1 MTDTGDAILQRL
13 SRLTVLHPDAVRS
26 ERVRVECRA
35 AIDGRHSPRESASR
49 PRRVTRS
56 LEAGLVYGLSSG
68 YLVAML
74 VDLLRVYTRR

>member
-1 MTDTGDAILQRL
+1 MTETGDAILQRL
-13 SRLTVLHPDAVRS
+13 SRLTVLQPDAARS
-26 ERVRVECRA
+26 ERVRAESRA
-35 AIDGRHSPRESASR
+35 AIGGRHPPPESASR

-56 LEAGLVYGLSSG
+56 LEAGLVYVLSSG